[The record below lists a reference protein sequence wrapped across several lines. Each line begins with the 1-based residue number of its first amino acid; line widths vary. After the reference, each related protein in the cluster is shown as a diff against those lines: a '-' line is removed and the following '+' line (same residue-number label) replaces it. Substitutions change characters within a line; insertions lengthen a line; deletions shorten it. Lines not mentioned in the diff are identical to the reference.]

1 MESLAYSALLTP
13 FPQIP
18 SVQIPNAHTPGVVW
32 KNQFSRVALVGSTAG
47 LLISSTL
54 PAGAIV
60 VQGSTCD
67 AVKDIQE
74 ALTTKKY
81 DVGGVDGIFGSKTY
95 AAIVKFQTDQKLEAD
110 GIVGVKTAE
119 ALGLTGAVYAAGA
132 TCEASTSPEPSTG
145 SGTNQAIRKQQYTV
159 TAEALNIRSGPD
171 TSNDIVDVLFKGDE
185 VEAIPSPT
193 GWLEIEKGKWISSR
207 FVTQKSSTGS
217 TGSTTGSTTVST
229 ENTAKSDDTSGS
241 PSSGSQVPTEIKPG
255 ADDSLEEAQKPEII
269 NIKDLDPALTTGYIQ
284 VVAEALNVRSEP
296 NTGDNVVGYIAKNEI
311 MPLSGN
317 ATKDGWIQVAWGDW
331 ISSAFVQPVII
342 EN

>member
-110 GIVGVKTAE
+110 GIV
-119 ALGLTGAVYAAGA
+119 GA